1 MITILAEKPSVA
13 REIARIVGAMRREEG
28 YFTGNG
34 YHVTWALGH
43 LVQLAMPDGYGVKG
57 FRRDSL
63 PVIPERFELIPRQVK
78 TDKGCKADA
87 AAVKQIKVITKLWND
102 SEGII
107 VATDCAR
114 EGELIFRYLYAYIGC
129 TLPFQRLWIS
139 SLTDAAIRKG
149 LKELK
154 DGHEYDN
161 LYLAAKARSEA
172 DWLVGINGTQ
182 ALSVAAG
189 RGTYSV
195 GRVQTPTLAMVCKR
209 FWENRRFQPEPV
221 HQLHFTVPSVNASE
235 VVKFASVEKWKDKEE
250 AATLYNKVKEQMC
263 ATIVKVEKKE
273 KVENPPLLYDL
284 TTLQKEA
291 NTKHGFTAEQ
301 TLDLVQKLYE
311 AKLVTYPRTSSRY
324 IPEDVFAEVPM
335 LFNRLA
341 SHLSFADKVKS
352 MDGLNRRSVDA
363 SKVTDHH
370 ALLVTPNRPLAL
382 YKNEQLIYDM
392 IVGRMI
398 ETFSPEC
405 VKDTT
410 TVRAECEGVAFE
422 AKGCIV
428 RKAGW
433 RSVYGEDREDTVLP
447 DWKEGDTLSMNGCT
461 MSSGMT
467 RPKPLHTESTLLA
480 AMETAGREGV
490 EDEEARQALKDC
502 GIGTPA
508 TRAAIIETLLRR
520 EYMVRVKKSLVP
532 TEKGL
537 ALYSIV
543 KEMDIADVEM
553 TGRWES
559 ELAEIEKGR
568 TPHEAFLRDIE
579 GYTRKI
585 TTELLACD
593 KIFGHKASG
602 YACPKCGTGTM
613 QFYGK
618 VVRCDNPDCA
628 LPVFRQIAGRTLT
641 DTEMTDLLANGKTGV
656 LSGFKSKQGK
666 PFSAAV
672 AFDADFNTKFIF
684 PEAKGT
690 RKSTNMK
697 GRRK

>member
-13 REIARIVGAMRREEG
+13 REIARIVGAMKKEEG

-43 LVQLAMPDGYGVKG
+43 LVQLAMPDGYGIKG

-78 TDKGCKADA
+78 ADKGYKADA
-87 AAVKQIKVITKLWND
+87 VAVKQIKVITKLWNESD
-102 SEGII
+102 SII

-114 EGELIFRYLYAYIGC
+114 EGELIFRYLYVYIGC

-154 DGHEYDN
+154 DGHEYDS
-161 LYLAAKARSEA
+161 LYQAAKARSEA

-182 ALSVAAG
+182 ALTVAAG

-209 FWENRRFQPEPV
+209 FWENKRFTPEPV
-221 HQLHFTVPSVNASE
+221 HQLHFTVPSVSASE

-250 AATLYNKVKEQMC
+250 AATLYNKVKAQMC
-263 ATIVKVEKKE
+263 ATVVKTEKKE

-324 IPEDVFAEVPM
+324 IPEDVFDEVPA
-335 LFNRLA
+335 LFDRLA
-341 SHLSFADKVKS
+341 GHSSFAEKIEELGD
-352 MDGLNRRSVDA
+352 LNRRSVDA

-398 ETFSPEC
+398 EAFSPEC

-422 AKGCIV
+422 TKGCIV

-447 DWKEGDTLSMNGCT
+447 DWKEGYTLAMNGCT

-543 KEMDIADVEM
+543 KGMDIADVEM
-553 TGRWES
+553 TGRWEK

-602 YACPKCGTGTM
+602 CACPKCGTGTM

-641 DTEMTDLLANGKTGV
+641 DAEMTGLLAKGKTDI